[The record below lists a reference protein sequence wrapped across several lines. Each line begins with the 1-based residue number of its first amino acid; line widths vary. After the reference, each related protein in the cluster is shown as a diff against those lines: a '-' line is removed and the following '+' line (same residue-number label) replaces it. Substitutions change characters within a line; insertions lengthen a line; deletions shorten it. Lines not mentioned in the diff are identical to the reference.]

1 MVLAND
7 SSTAGHS
14 REKAE
19 RGQSLLE
26 LAILLPVLL
35 IILLGILDVGRLYM
49 TMVAI
54 HDAAAEG
61 ASYAASY
68 PSRTSQIQQRAAESS
83 TALTTIDPA
92 MVVITYGGSQS
103 SGQPITVTVNYDYD
117 LLTPLLSAI
126 VPSGT
131 LRVRGI
137 DTRVIY

>member
-1 MVLAND
+1 MVLVND
-7 SSTAGHS
+7 SSILERS
-14 REKAE
+14 REEAE

-83 TALTTIDPA
+83 TALTTIDPS

>member
-1 MVLAND
+1 MVLARNG
-7 SSTAGHS
+7 STSG
-14 REKAE
+14 RESAKDE

-35 IILLGILDVGRLYM
+35 LILLGILDVGRLYM

-61 ASYAASY
+61 ASYAATH
-68 PSRTSQIQQRAAESS
+68 PEETLQIQERAADSS
-83 TALTTIDPA
+83 TALTTIDA
-92 MVVITYGGSQS
+92 TMVDVYYEAPLS

-117 LLTPLLSAI
+117 LLTPVLSAI

-131 LRVRGI
+131 LRLRAI
-137 DTRVIY
+137 DMRVIY

>member
-1 MVLAND
+1 MVLVKD
-7 SSTAGHS
+7 SSTAERKQG
-14 REKAE
+14 RAE

-68 PSRTSQIQQRAAESS
+68 PTRTDQIQQRAAESS
-83 TALTTIDPA
+83 TALTTIDPL
-92 MVVITYGGSQS
+92 MVVVTYGDSPT

-126 VPSGT
+126 VPGGT
-131 LRVRGI
+131 LHVRGI

>member
-1 MVLAND
+1 MVLAKD
-7 SSTAGHS
+7 GSIAGRG

-35 IILLGILDVGRLYM
+35 LVLLGILDVGRLYM
-49 TMVAI
+49 TLVAI
-54 HDAAAEG
+54 TDAAAEG
-61 ASYAASY
+61 ASYAASH
-68 PSRTSQIQQRAAESS
+68 PTETVEIQQRAAESS
-83 TALTTIDPA
+83 TALTTIDPL
-92 MVVITYGGSQS
+92 MVDVYYENPLS

-117 LLTPLLSAI
+117 LLTPVLSAI

>member
-1 MVLAND
+1 MVLVND
-7 SSTAGHS
+7 SSILERS
-14 REKAE
+14 REEAE

-83 TALTTIDPA
+83 TALTTIDPS

-117 LLTPLLSAI
+117 LLTPLLSAM

>member
-1 MVLAND
+1 MVLVND
-7 SSTAGHS
+7 SSILERS
-14 REKAE
+14 REEAE

>member
-1 MVLAND
+1 MVAKDD
-7 SSTAGHS
+7 SMVGHKPG
-14 REKAE
+14 KAE

-26 LAILLPVLL
+26 LAILFPVLL
-35 IILLGILDVGRLYM
+35 LILLGILDVGRLYM

-61 ASYAASY
+61 ASYAASH
-68 PSRTSQIQQRAAESS
+68 PSQTDQIQQRAAESS
-83 TALTTIDPA
+83 TALTTIDPLL
-92 MVVITYGGSQS
+92 VVVTYGDSLT
-103 SGQPITVTVNYDYD
+103 SGQPVTVTVNYDYD
-117 LLTPLLSAI
+117 LLTPVLSAI